1 MANLGTTGGK
11 PVLITFPPSL
21 DSEFARFLLHHYDVD
36 HTEERHTLFVIFAVT
51 RWRGGKVNFPM
62 LLNDRYTLASVRD
75 MIYYFEARATAGRRL
90 LPEGEAE
97 RAELARLWPQFYAE
111 FGAAT
116 TLWVYYYVVPHKEIL
131 AGPLAE
137 GAPRWEGTLVR
148 LAYPVFANLL
158 RKGLK
163 LNRENADAA
172 LVEIRRTFDAIDQRL
187 GDGRP
192 FLLGAE
198 FTLADLLFAVMAA
211 PVLLPEGYG
220 GAIPPLAAMPAEVR
234 QLVEELRERKAGRF
248 ALRIYR
254 DYRHRRP

>member
-1 MANLGTTGGK
+1 MATLGTTGTK

-21 DSEFARFLLHHYDVD
+21 DSEFARFLLHHYGVD

-62 LLNDRYTLASVRD
+62 LLNDRYTFAGARD
-75 MIYYFEARATAGRRL
+75 MIYYFDARATPERRL
-90 LPEGEAE
+90 LPDGQAE
-97 RAELARLWPQFYAE
+97 QAELARLWSQLYDE
-111 FGAAT
+111 FGTAT
-116 TLWVYYYVVPHKEIL
+116 TLWVYYYVVPHKDIL
-131 AGPLAE
+131 AGPLGE
-137 GAPRWEGTLVR
+137 GAPRWEGALAR
-148 LAYPVFANLL
+148 LAYPVFAGFL

-163 LNRENADAA
+163 LTAENADAA
-172 LVEIRRTFDAIDQRL
+172 LVTIRRTFDAVDQRL

-192 FLLGAE
+192 FLLGTR

-211 PVLLPEGYG
+211 PVLVPEGYG

-234 QLVEELRERKAGRF
+234 QLAEELREREAGRF

-254 DYRHRRP
+254 DYRHQRP